1 MNPFDIL
8 EALTDMDDDVLLRAE
23 REPPRRS
30 GVLRRTV
37 RYAAAA
43 CMAVVL
49 LVTALLAA
57 DTVASDS
64 RPRWTVRY
72 RESGVTYLFKGGTEY
87 MGRRG
92 IYVPTWL
99 PEGYRITLDTWD
111 HDAQPDTG
119 SRSLVYEAPDD
130 PRESIWFSCDQIPYR
145 GSMTFSDLTLG
156 SYTLEQVDIGDIR
169 GDLYSSNDE
178 PCRCT
183 LVWLDTENSMMFV
196 MHFSADD
203 TEAALQMARSVTYVE
218 QG

>member
-1 MNPFDIL
+1 MNSFDIL
-8 EALTDMDDDVLLRAE
+8 DALTDMEDDVLLRAE
-23 REPPRRS
+23 SEPPRRS
-30 GVLRRTV
+30 SVLRRTV

-49 LVTALLAA
+49 LVTALLAT
-57 DTVASDS
+57 DTVALDS

-72 RESGVTYLFKGGTEY
+72 RESGVTYLFKGGTKY
-87 MGRRG
+87 MDRTG

-99 PEGYRITLDTWD
+99 PEGYQITLDTWD
-111 HDAQPDTG
+111 YDAQPDTG
-119 SRSLVYEAPDD
+119 SRSLVYGAPDD
-130 PRESIWFSCDQIPYR
+130 PRDSIWFSCDQIPYR

-156 SYTLEQVDIGDIR
+156 SYTLEQVDIGGIR
-169 GDLYSSNDE
+169 GDLYIPNDE
-178 PCRCT
+178 PDICT

-196 MHFSADD
+196 MHFPADD